1 MAARRSNWDND
12 DASWDERNWDA
23 VRKQEQKKQDV
34 LVMASQNSES
44 IRRMVRQV
52 DETRNVAG
60 ETLTTLDQQSGLA
73 AIATP
78 TFPHLALPVL
88 VATRAIVAFLCYVVF
103 SGRLTTEHLVG
114 PQTSSSVCMGK
125 STRWRST

>member
-1 MAARRSNWDND
+1 MAARRSDWGND

-23 VRKQEQKKQDV
+23 VQRQEQKKQDV

-60 ETLTTLDQQSGLA
+60 ETLTTLDQQSGRC
-73 AIATP
+73 AIP
-78 TFPHLALPVL
+78 TFALAERCFFCRSLY
-88 VATRAIVAFLCYVVF
+88 R
-103 SGRLTTEHLVG
+103 R
-114 PQTSSSVCMGK
+114 SSVEV
-125 STRWRST
+125 